1 MWPRSSIPEQ
11 GQTVQAQPTKYAK
24 VDLMLNALTEQVLT
38 VILTSVVSIIV
49 GWLISSVRMTTRKEF
64 AQQTVEINTRLD
76 QIEAEQRTFITRTE
90 FRDTMRDLKDGLDR
104 QHDELREQ
112 LNLINATLLT
122 RRGPTQDK

>member
-1 MWPRSSIPEQ
+1 
-11 GQTVQAQPTKYAK
+11 
-24 VDLMLNALTEQVLT
+24 MLNALTEQVLT